1 MNMWVGIEQ
10 EGKNKGKRTLFI
22 GSNKITVDDI
32 NEAAKYQAFEQIYFG
47 AGVCTKINYDIV
59 RQSIKLFP
67 RHIITLEIDYKE
79 FKDVREEFMAT
90 NVEFILTITDTG
102 FYKLTNMMRESVQI
116 KIQSLNDNSR
126 FIGLALLK
134 DFKTVDVNQLIKKTY
149 KGDKVLK

>member
-1 MNMWVGIEQ
+1 MNMWVGWEQ

-47 AGVCTKINYDIV
+47 AGVCTKINYNIV

-67 RHIITLEIDYKE
+67 KHIITLEVDYKE
-79 FKDVREEFMAT
+79 FKEVREEFIAN
-90 NVEFILTITDTG
+90 NVEFILTITDRG
-102 FYKLTNMMRESVQI
+102 FSKLSNMMRDSVQI
-116 KIQSLNDNSR
+116 KIQSLEGKNK
-126 FIGLALLK
+126 FIALALLK
-134 DFKTVDVNQLIKKTY
+134 DFKIADATQLIKKTY